1 MTKDELKEKLKS
13 AAAWQK
19 MLAEDYMEL
28 QRLRDNAKQITPTYS
43 QALACSGF
51 GQKLEKNV
59 VLVIEQEQLIQEHMH
74 NLLKTLKEV
83 RQLIG
88 LVDKPELRVVLQMRY
103 LNYKAW
109 EQIAAELGYSW
120 RQVHRLHGRAL
131 NLILKKYSS

>member
-1 MTKDELKEKLKS
+1 MTKDELKGNLKS

-19 MLAEDYMEL
+19 MLEEDYMEL
-28 QRLRDNAKQITPTYS
+28 QRLRDNANKITPTYS
-43 QALACSGF
+43 QAPVCQGF
-51 GQKLEKNV
+51 GQRLETNI
-59 VLVIEQEQLIQEHMH
+59 VLIIEQEKLIQEHMH
-74 NLLKTLKEV
+74 NLLKALNEV

-103 LNYKAW
+103 LNYKPW

-131 NLILKKYSS
+131 NAILTKCK

>member
-1 MTKDELKEKLKS
+1 MTKDELKGKLKS

-19 MLAEDYMEL
+19 MLEEDYMEL
-28 QRLRDNAKQITPTYS
+28 QRLRDNANKITPTYS
-43 QALACSGF
+43 QAPACSGL
-51 GQKLEKNV
+51 GQKLGKNV

-74 NLLKTLKEV
+74 NLLKALKEV
-83 RQLIG
+83 KQLIG

-131 NLILKKYSS
+131 NSILIKYK